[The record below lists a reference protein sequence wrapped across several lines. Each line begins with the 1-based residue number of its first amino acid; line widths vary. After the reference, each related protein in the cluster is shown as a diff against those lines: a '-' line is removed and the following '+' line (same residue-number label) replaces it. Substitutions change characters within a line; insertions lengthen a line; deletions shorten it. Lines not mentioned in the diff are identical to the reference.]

1 MYNIDYSN
9 YDYHINYDAVDWFD
23 FHISNEC
30 YILCIYQS
38 YFIKFYQFNIIFSI
52 VQ

>member
-1 MYNIDYSN
+1 MYINDYSN
-9 YDYHINYDAVDWFD
+9 YDYHINYDAVDRFD
-23 FHISNEC
+23 FHISND
-30 YILCIYQS
+30 ISNVYQS